1 LEGAGGA
8 EVEEIVGLVGLTN
21 LVVVDDARRRLEMM
35 GIGISSSSSL
45 QSILMHD
52 PVGFLALGCS
62 SLVKHQRLLHTHQ
75 L

>member
-1 LEGAGGA
+1 M
-8 EVEEIVGLVGLTN
+8 EEIVGLVGLTN
-21 LVVVDDARRRLEMM
+21 LVVVDDARSRLEMM
-35 GIGISSSSSL
+35 GVGISPL

-52 PVGFLALGCS
+52 PVGFLTLGCS

>member
-1 LEGAGGA
+1 M
-8 EVEEIVGLVGLTN
+8 EEIVGLVGPTN

-35 GIGISSSSSL
+35 GVGISSSSSSL